1 MRGVSTFLA
10 LACAIGA
17 TFGSA
22 LAGPLQQASVSKIV
36 NEVKVVEPKV
46 GARPAVVDDMIKGET
61 GVRTGAESRTELLF
75 QDATLTRLGSETYFS
90 FVAGTRDLKLERGT
104 MLLQV
109 PKNLGGTK
117 IRTAAVTAAITGTTI
132 MMEYIPGKHTKVVVL
147 EGSLRLELPG
157 RWGQSVLLEAGKMVL
172 MKNNAKTLPTP
183 VDVDLRKLMKTSS
196 LIDPKLFRGKT
207 RIAVNPL
214 PSEGLIAQEIAKQD
228 KLKGGSELIDT
239 NLLIKGSGNKVT
251 VASDGELASLGQK
264 APGSAV
270 NAPGTL
276 DQLIGVN
283 NPASPANPLT
293 RPENGGQLGSATGG
307 IRNEGPTAPS
317 ADSLIKLDL
326 LDVPATMLAANS
338 PTGNPASTP
347 ERKPLGATVS
357 DTTAA
362 LIAPVTNTGA
372 AAPEVLASMPE
383 VTKTVPT
390 VVSSIAPAVAAA
402 VPAIVNAVPEVV
414 SAVPAIVNA
423 VPEVVSS
430 VPAIVNTVPE
440 VVSAVP
446 AIVNAVPEVVSSV
459 PAIVN
464 AVPEVVS
471 SVPAI
476 VNAVPEVVSS
486 VPAIVNTV
494 PEVVSAVPAIVN
506 AVPEV
511 VSSVPAIVNAVP
523 EVVSAVPAIVN
534 AVPEVVSAVPA
545 IVNTVPEVVSSVP
558 AIVNA
563 VPEVVSSVPAIV
575 NTVPEVVSAVPAI
588 VNAVPEVVSAV
599 PAIVNAVPEVVSAV
613 PAIVNAVP
621 EVVSSVPVIVNAVPE
636 VVSSVPAI
644 VNTVPEVV
652 SAVPAIVNSV
662 PDVVSAV
669 PAIVNA
675 VPEVVSSVPAI
686 VNSVPDVVSSAP
698 AIVNTV
704 PEVVSSLPAAV
715 GQTVPEVVSSV
726 PAVVEAIPEVVAS
739 VPEIVSNLPLAGDLL
754 GAIPTA
760 PSTSTPTA
768 PTESAPSTGLLG
780 GVLNTVADL
789 TSPVTTPATTQAAEP
804 ELPSAGQVLETSA
817 LTAGQALQRDGANG
831 SLLSGPSAGE
841 SFELRGPS
849 LEIATTS
856 VNGISAR
863 GGNAT
868 GLGQKGG
875 DGGVISL
882 GTTVRP
888 IAGSI
893 LVNAPITA
901 TTGTNSLG
909 VSTGGKGGTVN
920 LVANGPITVR
930 NRIQVSESAG
940 RGASAQGGNINIE
953 SRATG
958 QAIVV
963 ENSAQLLALLS
974 SAAPG
979 PGGTIR
985 FSAPNGDISI
995 KDSTVRADRGTITL
1009 QTEAANGTIQLQN
1022 VNLRGDVVKAVTMG
1036 TDGRLI
1042 VGGGTIDA
1050 DSAIKLYATGSR
1062 GEVQF
1067 VDNVTLK
1074 GSSTKTI
1081 AGYAV
1086 TINNGKT
1093 VTIGGSLPA
1102 QVFTDKPNYR
1112 GSGGNG
1118 STTGKFGGAGAI
1130 TKPFGQRPAY

>member
-402 VPAIVNAVPEVV
+402 VPAIVNAVPE
-414 SAVPAIVNA
+414 
-423 VPEVVSS
+423 
-430 VPAIVNTVPE
+430 
-440 VVSAVP
+440 
-446 AIVNAVPEVVSSV
+446 
-459 PAIVN
+459 
-464 AVPEVVS
+464 
-471 SVPAI
+471 
-476 VNAVPEVVSS
+476 
-486 VPAIVNTV
+486 
-494 PEVVSAVPAIVN
+494 
-506 AVPEV
+506 
-511 VSSVPAIVNAVP
+511 
-523 EVVSAVPAIVN
+523 
-534 AVPEVVSAVPA
+534 
-545 IVNTVPEVVSSVP
+545 
-558 AIVNA
+558 
-563 VPEVVSSVPAIV
+563 
-575 NTVPEVVSAVPAI
+575 
-588 VNAVPEVVSAV
+588 
-599 PAIVNAVPEVVSAV
+599 
-613 PAIVNAVP
+613 
-621 EVVSSVPVIVNAVPE
+621 
-636 VVSSVPAI
+636 
-644 VNTVPEVV
+644 
-652 SAVPAIVNSV
+652 
-662 PDVVSAV
+662 VVSAV